1 MTMLKGLLNLFLQNT
16 CPLCQR
22 NTPNLF
28 CPYCNQQLQKSCL
41 HDPNCSWQPP
51 IPLFAWGSYGGILK
65 RAIMMMKYEN
75 RPEIALFLGQ
85 LLGGSWLLNSSCKY
99 QAPVIVPIPLHPD
112 KMKIRGFNQSELIA
126 RGFCDVTGLRLK
138 PHGLMRIKHT
148 QPQFGISADNRQ
160 NNLMGAFD
168 LGKDFFNRYPN
179 KPILLIDD
187 IYTTGATANS
197 AIHSLDAYGINVI
210 GLATVAKAIKNDPQN
225 I

>member
-1 MTMLKGLLNLFLQNT
+1 
-16 CPLCQR
+16 
-22 NTPNLF
+22 
-28 CPYCNQQLQKSCL
+28 
-41 HDPNCSWQPP
+41 
-51 IPLFAWGSYGGILK
+51 
-65 RAIMMMKYEN
+65 MMMKYEN

-210 GLATVAKAIKNDPQN
+210 GLATVAKAIKDDPQN